1 MAALELRV
9 SERLSYRPVGQQ
21 HIVGKPIACVKKSSR
36 PVYSCNVPGCDSGRP
51 AKWKNRLVRLRERFP
66 HAFIVGRVY
75 MNLDEQRSYLNPAHS
90 REQMVAAGRNLA
102 AYISK
107 VVTQA
112 GRPPPT
118 LVASVSAS
126 PILTAARPTTAI
138 SAG

>member
-1 MAALELRV
+1 M
-9 SERLSYRPVGQQ
+9 
-21 HIVGKPIACVKKSSR
+21 
-36 PVYSCNVPGCDSGRP
+36 
-51 AKWKNRLVRLRERFP
+51 RLRERFP

-118 LVASVSAS
+118 LVASMSAS